1 MNIFDLIIVQ
11 PIFNVLLFIYGILP
25 GHDFG
30 LSIIIF
36 TILVRLALWPLIK
49 KQLHQTKLMRKV
61 QPELKKLKARTK
73 GDRQAEAKLMMELYR
88 ERGIK
93 PFSSIGVLLIQLPIF
108 IALFQVI
115 SIITQHS
122 DKIAKYVYG
131 FIQPIDAVNRL
142 IDNPHAAETFFGI
155 VNLAKTAFQGGKIY
169 PALVALA
176 LLAAL
181 FQYIQTRQ
189 LMPQNDSKKKLRD
202 ILKASGKG
210 EKVDQSEMTAIMTG
224 KMALFMPLLLLVF
237 ALYLPGAVIL
247 YYAVSSIVAVI
258 QQHIILSRDEEEL
271 MEIADQS
278 TTAATAQAHVSANT
292 TIRLRKAKKA
302 KLSKR
307 ARKRR

>member
-1 MNIFDLIIVQ
+1 MNVFDLIIVQ

-36 TILVRLALWPLIK
+36 TVLVRLALWPLIK

-73 GDRQAEAKLMMELYR
+73 GDRQAEAKLVMELYR
-88 ERGIK
+88 ERGVK
-93 PFSSIGVLLIQLPIF
+93 PFSSIGILLVQLPIF

-122 DKIAKYVYG
+122 DQISKYVYD
-131 FIQPIDAVNRL
+131 FIKPFDAVHRL
-142 IDNPHAAETFFGI
+142 IDNPHAAETFFGVI
-155 VNLAKTAFQGGKIY
+155 DLAKTAFQGGKIY
-169 PALVALA
+169 PALIALA
-176 LLAAL
+176 LIAAL
-181 FQYIQTRQ
+181 FQYIQTKQ
-189 LMPQNDSKKKLRD
+189 LMPKNDSKKKLRD

-210 EKVDQSEMTAIMTG
+210 EQVDQSEMTAIMTG

-258 QQHIILSRDEEEL
+258 QQHIILNKDEEEL
-271 MEIADQS
+271 LELADEPLAPAEK
-278 TTAATAQAHVSANT
+278 TANRA
-292 TIRLRKAKKA
+292 RKAKKA
-302 KLSKR
+302 KLTSKK
-307 ARKRR
+307 AKRRG

>member
-73 GDRQAEAKLMMELYR
+73 GNRQLESKLMMELYR
-88 ERGIK
+88 EKGVK
-93 PFSSIGVLLIQLPIF
+93 PFSSIGILLIQLPIF

-115 SIITQHS
+115 SIITQHPDQIS
-122 DKIAKYVYG
+122 KHVYG
-131 FIQPIDAVNRL
+131 AIKQLAPVSDL
-142 IDNPHAAETFFGI
+142 IHNPHAAESLFGI
-155 VNLAKTAFQGGKIY
+155 VDLAKTAFQGGKIY

-176 LLAAL
+176 LIAAL
-181 FQYIQTRQ
+181 FQYIQTKQ
-189 LMPQNDSKKKLRD
+189 LMPKSDSKKKLRD
-202 ILKASGKG
+202 ILKASAGG

-224 KMALFMPLLLLVF
+224 RMALFMPLLLLVF

-247 YYAVSSIVAVI
+247 YYAVSSIVAVF
-258 QQHIILSRDEEEL
+258 QQKLVLDKDEEEL
-271 MEIADQS
+271 IEIADE
-278 TTAATAQAHVSANT
+278 TPKTVSPT
-292 TIRLRKAKKA
+292 YTEGRVKKAKKA
-302 KLSKR
+302 KLISGKKS
-307 ARKRR
+307 RKRR